1 MTLLFSCSGDPA
13 ATDTIK
19 LFDWNHEAYLK
30 SKNNSDSDGRLT
42 LENVRMFKMPSN
54 SCFSLFAKQYVV
66 QNNKTIL

>member
-1 MTLLFSCSGDPA
+1 MDETSSGEF
-13 ATDTIK
+13 TKTT
-19 LFDWNHEAYLK
+19 YT
-30 SKNNSDSDGRLT
+30 NSGKRCGPRIGQIVIVGRLT